1 MLNRTIWSW
10 NLGYIIHISICIRI
24 NPWYCVSSFNAQT
37 WTDCMFTVRGQT
49 YDIKFCAWNKC
60 SGWNHTSELDSWK
73 LPVLLAWSKKLYRT
87 KNFRKLREYLIEQRR
102 WTAESKINR
111 YLSDRV
117 TRFSKYGSELGV
129 CAQEISQSVSRL
141 HKSISPRFQKELS
154 AVHFQNGGSRR
165 RWKHRLLRRFE
176 RP

>member
-1 MLNRTIWSW
+1 MKLKPWLYHSHIHLYQHQSMILRKFVQCSNLNWLHVYSSRA
-10 NLGYIIHISICIRI
+10 NLWHKK
-24 NPWYCVSSFNAQT
+24 N
-37 WTDCMFTVRGQT
+37 
-49 YDIKFCAWNKC
+49 CARNKC
-60 SGWNHTSELDSWK
+60 SGWNYTSELDSWK
-73 LPVLLAWSKKLYRT
+73 LPVLLAWSKKLYKT
-87 KNFRKLREYLIEQRR
+87 KNFRNLREYLIEQRR